1 MSRALRVVR
10 HADLD
15 RLARL
20 HALCFPGEAWDAVA
34 LAHILAMPRASGRF
48 VEDEGGH
55 ALGLVFDLL
64 LAGEEV
70 EILTLGVHPA
80 RRRQGIARTLLG
92 ELFARAAAAGAK
104 RVLLEVAA
112 DNPAALRLYS
122 DLGFRTIGQRP
133 GYYRRAAGPPVDAW
147 LLCRGLTE

>member
-1 MSRALRVVR
+1 VSQALRVVR
-10 HADLD
+10 HAHLD

-20 HALCFPGEAWDAVA
+20 HALCFPDEAWDAVA
-34 LAHILAMPRASGRF
+34 LAQVLAMPRANGRF
-48 VEDEGGH
+48 IEDEKGH

-80 RRRQGIARTLLG
+80 RRRQGIARALLA
-92 ELFARAAAAGAK
+92 ELFVRAAAAGAK

-112 DNPAALRLYS
+112 DNWAAFRLYE
-122 DLGFRTIGQRP
+122 DLGFRTIGQRL
-133 GYYRRAAGPPVDAW
+133 GYYRRAAGPPVDAR
-147 LLCRGLTE
+147 LLCRRLPD